1 MAWHPIHESLL
12 VSGGYNGSIAYWIV
26 GQEHQSPHSKV
37 EDAHRQ
43 SIDLIAWHPS
53 GHLLATAS
61 HDCILKFWCR
71 EPPGS
76 KLELPVNESL
86 QENPPNYM
94 FGPITHSHPNVTDDA
109 DYEEEDDWEVRRKKE
124 DAKLLLQITGSGNA
138 QHQQQQSSSSG
149 HQQSHPSAGSYGPPS
164 SQSGRFERHERGER
178 SSHHHHQHQQQQHS
192 NPRKRHHGE

>member
-94 FGPITHSHPNVTDDA
+94 FGPIAHSHPNVTDDA

-124 DAKLLLQITGSGNA
+124 DAKLLQQITGSGNS

-149 HQQSHPSAGSYGPPS
+149 HQHPSTGSYGPPS
-164 SQSGRFERHERGER
+164 SQSSRFERHDRGER
-178 SSHHHHQHQQQQHS
+178 PSHHHHQQQQHS